1 MSLVVSPA
9 RLSPI
14 RDRGQC
20 PFMSHAPPG
29 RRRAELEE
37 EVVLSALGFEYAA
50 ELEAIIER
58 HRYGTERV
66 DRGIS
71 GPRC

>member
-1 MSLVVSPA
+1 
-9 RLSPI
+9 
-14 RDRGQC
+14 
-20 PFMSHAPPG
+20 MSHAPPG